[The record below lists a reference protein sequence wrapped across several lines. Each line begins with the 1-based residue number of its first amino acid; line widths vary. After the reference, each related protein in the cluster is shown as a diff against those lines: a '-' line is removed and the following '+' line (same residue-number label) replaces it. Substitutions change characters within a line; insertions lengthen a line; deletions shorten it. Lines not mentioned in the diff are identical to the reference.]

1 MTEQTATPEPVNT
14 VVYMG
19 DFLLRKRDNALEE
32 RNRLVEIVEDLSNNA
47 KDKFVGPVRA
57 KLASAQAVVDRLTK
71 HIKFI
76 NHGGIDQRPK
86 GNNEFTIPEPFK
98 LVIPNAPV
106 VPMGPE
112 GLN

>member
-1 MTEQTATPEPVNT
+1 MTEQTVTAETPNT

-19 DFLLRKRDNALEE
+19 DYLMKKRDKALEE
-32 RNRLVEIVEDLSNNA
+32 RQRLVEIVEDLSNNA

-76 NHGGIDQRPK
+76 NHGGMDQRPAK
-86 GNNEFTIPEPFK
+86 QFTTPEPFK
-98 LVIPNAPV
+98 LVITNVPV